1 MNRFTGG
8 LLTGLALG
16 LGAVALAPALGRWTR
31 PAAKAAI
38 RAGLVA
44 FERAR
49 ERLAELGE
57 TVEDLTAEVTAEM
70 AAERDATA
78 APRDTA
84 AEPAALATGVGR

>member
-16 LGAVALAPALGRWTR
+16 LGAAALAPALGRWTR

-44 FERAR
+44 YERGR

-57 TVEDLTAEVTAEM
+57 TVEDLAAEVTAEM
-70 AAERDATA
+70 AAERAG
-78 APRDTA
+78 A
-84 AEPAALATGVGR
+84 AEPDGHDAAAPAAGTAH